1 MATIQLNV
9 TIEANEQELG
19 QLAGLL
25 LGRLLGGVEQQTT
38 TMVEPLIIPQQVTR
52 KKPAPAKR
60 PALIK
65 EQIEK
70 AVASD
75 KVAGEEPKRAYSGD
89 RLPFDELDA
98 LVRTEM
104 KRLSIDKRMPGSRL
118 WDEER
123 DNRLPTLGAIMHR
136 YKKTRLA
143 DLAEVFGL
151 QPPLSTSTNAI
162 SSADR

>member
-25 LGRLLGGVEQQTT
+25 LGRLFGGGEQPTT
-38 TMVEPLIIPQQVTR
+38 TMVEPLIMPHRVTR

-70 AVASD
+70 VVA
-75 KVAGEEPKRAYSGD
+75 VAGEEPKKAYSGD
-89 RLPFDELDA
+89 RLPFDELDT
-98 LVRTEM
+98 LVRSEM
-104 KRLSIDKRMPGSRL
+104 KRLSIDKRMPSSRL

-123 DNRLPTLGAIMHR
+123 DKRLPTLGAIMHR

-151 QPPLSTSTNAI
+151 QPPLSTSTN
-162 SSADR
+162 SLPSDDR